1 MAQASCASTELTQYC
16 NQAAGS
22 ATQPTIVARLLYEQ
36 LPAPNQS
43 VLVRFLSLSLSALS
57 LCLSV
62 FL

>member
-1 MAQASCASTELTQYC
+1 MTQYC

-22 ATQPTIVARLLYEQ
+22 ATQPTVVARLLYEQ

-43 VLVRFLSLSLSALS
+43 LLVRFLSLSLSLLSLSLCSLSLS